1 MMDVDHIN
9 HLADSGRIRK

>member
-1 MMDVDHIN
+1 MDVDHIN